1 MNASDFIDSRYGL
14 HIFKYN
20 RIYVIIKIFYR
31 LHKIAENILID
42 LLRYFT
48 LHGRRSLQDKKIITF
63 SRFIQ
68 ESQHD

>member
-1 MNASDFIDSRYGL
+1 MGY
-14 HIFKYN
+14 IFKYN

-42 LLRYFT
+42 LLLYFT
-48 LHGRRSLQDKKIITF
+48 LHSRRSLQDKKIITF

-68 ESQHD
+68 ESQYD